1 MKNLKHSAIALIAG
15 GLAFANIATAADLDG
30 TVFAPN
36 QYRYQ
41 NMSQAERDLAN
52 QMNGQQG
59 NRNQYRNQNA
69 NGSGDRSRTRT
80 RTRSQSHYGDSP
92 AGSSGYG
99 SGYGNRQGGGRGRGR
114 H

>member
-59 NRNQYRNQNA
+59 N
-69 NGSGDRSRTRT
+69 T